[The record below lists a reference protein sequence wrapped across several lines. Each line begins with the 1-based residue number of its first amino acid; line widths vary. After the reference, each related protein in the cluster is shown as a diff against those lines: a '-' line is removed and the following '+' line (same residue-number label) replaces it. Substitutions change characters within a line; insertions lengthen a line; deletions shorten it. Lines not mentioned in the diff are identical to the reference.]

1 MGYYIAKRLHGRRM
15 KLILIMLMICFVSDI
30 GLDLTRILTDDN
42 INDGEPWK
50 DFDNVFS
57 ATFFSIS
64 TVMIFL
70 IYFTVCMLGMID
82 ISKVELLN
90 NNRNLTALLACFTW
104 FVEEYIKALVQN
116 KLVAIADEYVP
127 VWMILD
133 NLATL
138 LAVFFL
144 YPNYLIEQTEV
155 NSLQKIVKKENT
167 NQTNKVD
174 LNQLSKEFTV
184 HNYVETDKRV
194 LVQRN
199 DSELFSTID

>member
-30 GLDLTRILTDDN
+30 GLDLTRILMDDN

-82 ISKVELLN
+82 IAKVEQLN

-104 FVEEYIKALVQN
+104 FVEEYIKALV
-116 KLVAIADEYVP
+116 
-127 VWMILD
+127 
-133 NLATL
+133 
-138 LAVFFL
+138 
-144 YPNYLIEQTEV
+144 
-155 NSLQKIVKKENT
+155 
-167 NQTNKVD
+167 
-174 LNQLSKEFTV
+174 
-184 HNYVETDKRV
+184 
-194 LVQRN
+194 
-199 DSELFSTID
+199 